1 MLTQQQPYALTQD
14 EGQAL
19 WFLGNVLTR
28 VKATGEQTSGAYG
41 LVDQVLPAGFASP
54 WHMHHAEDETFYV
67 LAGEITFL
75 CGDTRVVGGAGTFVY
90 GPRGI
95 PHGFRAAEREPARLL
110 LMNTPAG
117 FEQFVLALSA
127 PALGDAPPPAGPPDM
142 EMLIATAARFNIDIL
157 GPLPE

>member
-1 MLTQQQPYALTQD
+1 MVTQQTSYALTQD

-28 VKATGEQTSGAYG
+28 VKATGDQTGGAYG
-41 LVDQVLPAGFASP
+41 LVDQILPAGFASP
-54 WHMHHAEDETFYV
+54 WHLHHAEDETFYV

-75 CGDTRVVGGAGTFVY
+75 CGDTRVVGGPGTFVY

-95 PHGFRAAEREPARLL
+95 PHGFRAGASAPARLL

-117 FEQFVLALSA
+117 FEQFVRALSA
-127 PALGDAPPPAGPPDM
+127 PASADAPPPAGPPDM
-142 EMLIATAARFNIDIL
+142 EQLIAMAARYHIDIL

>member
-1 MLTQQQPYALTQD
+1 MLTQQRPYALTQD

-28 VKATGEQTSGAYG
+28 VKATGEQTGGAYG
-41 LVDQVLPAGFASP
+41 LVHQILPAGFASP
-54 WHMHHAEDETFYV
+54 WHLHHAEDETFYV

-75 CGDTRVVGGAGTFVY
+75 CGDTRVEGDAGTFVY

-95 PHGFRAAEREPARLL
+95 PHGFRVTASAPARLL

-127 PALGDAPPPAGPPDM
+127 PAAGDAPPSAGPPDM
-142 EMLIATAARFNIDIL
+142 EKLIAMAARYHIEIL